1 MSPQSHG
8 WTKRLFQLWLHTAHR
23 SLGSK
28 RARSTTSWV
37 VPSNS
42 TAGSWNFSSESDF
55 FGAFLRVRVIW
66 RVGNQRGRV
75 RKTFL
80 WWSSLASTVSDTAVA
95 LVWVFFVYVI
105 YVCFVLCS
113 KVFESKRVG
122 SLAVV
127 LGDLLLGAATF
138 RTQFRQPRF
147 DMDSILEGTNLRS
160 EKVKQGLSRS
170 VNVTCLTC
178 KNECT
183 EM

>member
-1 MSPQSHG
+1 MLGINEVEYGKHFYDEAPWLQ
-8 WTKRLFQLWLHTAHR
+8 LFRIQPLHC
-23 SLGSK
+23 
-28 RARSTTSWV
+28 
-37 VPSNS
+37 
-42 TAGSWNFSSESDF
+42 
-55 FGAFLRVRVIW
+55 
-66 RVGNQRGRV
+66 
-75 RKTFL
+75 
-80 WWSSLASTVSDTAVA
+80 
-95 LVWVFFVYVI
+95 WVFFIFFVCVI

-170 VNVTCLTC
+170 VNVTFLRCLTC
-178 KNECT
+178 NYFECI
-183 EM
+183 EMY

>member
-1 MSPQSHG
+1 MLGINEVEYGKHFYDEAPWLQ
-8 WTKRLFQLWLHTAHR
+8 LFRIQPLHC
-23 SLGSK
+23 
-28 RARSTTSWV
+28 
-37 VPSNS
+37 
-42 TAGSWNFSSESDF
+42 
-55 FGAFLRVRVIW
+55 
-66 RVGNQRGRV
+66 
-75 RKTFL
+75 
-80 WWSSLASTVSDTAVA
+80 
-95 LVWVFFVYVI
+95 WVFFIFFVCVI